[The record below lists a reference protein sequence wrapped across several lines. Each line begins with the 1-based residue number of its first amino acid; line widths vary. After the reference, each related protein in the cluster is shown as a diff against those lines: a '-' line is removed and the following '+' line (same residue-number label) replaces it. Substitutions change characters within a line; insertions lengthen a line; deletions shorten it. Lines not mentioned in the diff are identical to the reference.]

1 MNYEIGNVVFE
12 ALHVRYISS
21 VETPTHAEQP
31 SDKALVKTPYI
42 FLKLI
47 DDDS

>member
-1 MNYEIGNVVFE
+1 MTHDIGKVVYD

-21 VETPTHAEQP
+21 FEMPTHAEQP